1 MRQPLRWIAAGNL
14 AVVIALIPMATR
26 LWQPISHSSCL
37 AFPNTFISGKEANRM
52 RPSNQRLFRQQVRFL
67 RRQFVQDGDLP
78 FSNVLSEELV
88 TRALSAVEVSWIDR
102 IYSPLVTLWVF
113 LGQVLSADSCCRA
126 AVARLIA
133 HRLSR
138 GQRPCSAET
147 GAYCQARKRLP
158 EKFFSEV
165 ARQTGQ
171 RLEASV
177 DPQWLWKRRRVYVY
191 DGSTVT
197 MPDTAANQA
206 EYPQPIV
213 QKPGLGFPM
222 ARIAAVFS
230 LACGAVVELGI
241 CRYAGKGQSELGM
254 LRTLWNLFQPG
265 DVMLADRLM
274 CAWTEMVMLKRRGV
288 DSVCRFTSH
297 RKTDFRRGK
306 RLGHDDHIVKW
317 LKPQKPRTIDR
328 EAYDVLPDYLMVR
341 ECRVRIDQPGFR
353 IKTLIIATTLLDAD
367 EFTKDDLAQLYRA
380 RWSAELDLR
389 SLKQTIQMDVLR
401 CKTPELV
408 RKEIWTHILAYN
420 LIRTI
425 MAQAASKHGIEPR
438 SISFKGAI
446 QTLEA
451 FQPVIDL
458 QGQQDLAWLNDLYQ
472 HLLDAVANHRVGD
485 RPNRFEPRFIKRR
498 PKYDFLKKPRDE
510 AKREMLKGVREN

>member
-1 MRQPLRWIAAGNL
+1 
-14 AVVIALIPMATR
+14 
-26 LWQPISHSSCL
+26 
-37 AFPNTFISGKEANRM
+37 M

-67 RRQFVQDGDLP
+67 RRQFLQDGDLP

-88 TRALSAVEVSWIDR
+88 TRALSAVEVFWIDR
-102 IYSPLVTLWVF
+102 IYSPLVTLWIF

-138 GQRPCSAET
+138 GQSPCSSET

-171 RLEASV
+171 VLEANV

-197 MPDTAANQA
+197 MPDTPANQS

-230 LACGAVVELGI
+230 LACGAVLDLGI

-254 LRTLWNLFQPG
+254 LRKLWDMFVPG

-274 CAWTEMVMLKRRGV
+274 CAWTEMVMLKQRSV
-288 DSVCRFTSH
+288 DCVCRLTSH
-297 RKTDFRRGK
+297 RTADFRRGK
-306 RLGHDDHIVKW
+306 RLGKNDHIVIW
-317 LKPQKPRTIDR
+317 VKPARPRSIDK
-328 EAYDVLPDYLMVR
+328 ETYDALPEFLIIR
-341 ECRVRIDQPGFR
+341 ECRVQIAQPGFR
-353 IKTLIIATTLLDAD
+353 VRTIIVATTLLDAD

-380 RWSAELDLR
+380 RWNAELDLR
-389 SLKQTIQMDVLR
+389 SLKQTLQMDVLR

-408 RKEIWTHILAYN
+408 RKELWTHILAYN

-425 MAQAASKHGIEPR
+425 AAQAAIKHGIEPR
-438 SISFKGAI
+438 TISFKGTL

-451 FQPVIDL
+451 FQPVIAMLGEHD
-458 QGQQDLAWLNDLYQ
+458 AAFRKVLYE
-472 HLLDAVANHRVGD
+472 HLLDAIAKHRVAD
-485 RPNRFEPRFIKRR
+485 RPDRYEPRLRKRR
-498 PKYDFLKKPRDE
+498 PKPYDRLMKPRWM
-510 AKREMLKGVREN
+510 AKRDLRNGLREN